1 MGKNTLM
8 EKVFR
13 DQVGKL
19 KETYALL
26 QKVMPPYFFK
36 SVSEEELTSLLTMA
50 TDLESKSGIQMIE
63 RPDQILMVY
72 WKSEACNPV
81 YKHISINI

>member
-1 MGKNTLM
+1 MREKREVMGKNTLM

-19 KETYALL
+19 KETYELL

-36 SVSEEELTSLLTMA
+36 SVSRRRS
-50 TDLESKSGIQMIE
+50 
-63 RPDQILMVY
+63 
-72 WKSEACNPV
+72 
-81 YKHISINI
+81 